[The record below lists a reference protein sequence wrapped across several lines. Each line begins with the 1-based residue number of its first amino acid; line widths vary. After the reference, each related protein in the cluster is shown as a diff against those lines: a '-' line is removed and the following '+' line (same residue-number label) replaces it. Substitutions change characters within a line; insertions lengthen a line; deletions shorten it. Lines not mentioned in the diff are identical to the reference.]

1 MDVQMLTQYFLR
13 YGAVFIF
20 VIILLEYMNL
30 PGFPAGII
38 MPLAGIWAAR
48 GQISFAV
55 ILFTRG
61 KISFFMLMALGLAA
75 ALLGSWILYGIG
87 RMGGDLFLDRYL
99 KRFPKHEPVIQR
111 NFELL
116 RTRGAAGIFIS
127 KLIPMIRTI
136 ISIPAG
142 VIRMNFVKYTIS
154 SALGIFVWNFFLI
167 GAGYVMGDHVFQ
179 LLS

>member
-1 MDVQMLTQYFLR
+1 
-13 YGAVFIF
+13 
-20 VIILLEYMNL
+20 
-30 PGFPAGII
+30 
-38 MPLAGIWAAR
+38 
-48 GQISFAV
+48 
-55 ILFTRG
+55 
-61 KISFFMLMALGLAA
+61 
-75 ALLGSWILYGIG
+75 
-87 RMGGDLFLDRYL
+87 MGGDLFLDRYL

-167 GAGYVMGDHVFQ
+167 GAGYVMGDMCFSCYHQKEAHEYCNVYQQ
-179 LLS
+179 LQTIYRRSADFH

>member
-48 GQISFAV
+48 GQISF
-55 ILFTRG
+55 
-61 KISFFMLMALGLAA
+61 FMVMALGLAA
-75 ALLGSWILYGIG
+75 V
-87 RMGGDLFLDRYL
+87 FLDRYL

>member
-48 GQISFAV
+48 GQISFLMV
-55 ILFTRG
+55 
-61 KISFFMLMALGLAA
+61 MALGLAA
-75 ALLGSWILYGIG
+75 GLLGSWILYGIG

-116 RTRGAAGIFIS
+116 RTREAAGIFIS

-167 GAGYVMGDHVFQ
+167 GAGYVMGDQVFQ

>member
-1 MDVQMLTQYFLR
+1 MDIQVLTQYFLQ

-48 GQISFAV
+48 GQISF
-55 ILFTRG
+55 
-61 KISFFMLMALGLAA
+61 FMVMALALAA
-75 ALLGSWILYGIG
+75 GLLGSWILYGIG
-87 RMGGDLFLDRYL
+87 RMGGNLFLE
-99 KRFPKHEPVIQR
+99 RFPKHEPVIR
-111 NFELL
+111 KNFDLI
-116 RTRGAAGIFIS
+116 RTRGATGIFIS

-167 GAGYVMGDHVFQ
+167 GAGYMMGDQVFH

>member
-48 GQISFAV
+48 GQISF
-55 ILFTRG
+55 
-61 KISFFMLMALGLAA
+61 FMVMALGLAA
-75 ALLGSWILYGIG
+75 GLLGSWILYGIG

-116 RTRGAAGIFIS
+116 RTRGAAGIFIPYS
-127 KLIPMIRTI
+127 RG
-136 ISIPAG
+136 SWR
-142 VIRMNFVKYTIS
+142 RMSRNIHQQADSHDSYHYLYSCRCHPDEFC
-154 SALGIFVWNFFLI
+154 
-167 GAGYVMGDHVFQ
+167 
-179 LLS
+179 

>member
-48 GQISFAV
+48 GQISF
-55 ILFTRG
+55 
-61 KISFFMLMALGLAA
+61 FMVMSLGLAA
-75 ALLGSWILYGIG
+75 GLLGSWILYGIG

-99 KRFPKHEPVIQR
+99 KRFPQHEPGIQR

-167 GAGYVMGDHVFQ
+167 GAGYMMGDQVFQ

>member
-1 MDVQMLTQYFLR
+1 MRCWRSWKKPLPDGYFGTGR
-13 YGAVFIF
+13 AA
-20 VIILLEYMNL
+20 L

-48 GQISFAV
+48 GQISF
-55 ILFTRG
+55 
-61 KISFFMLMALGLAA
+61 FMVMALGLAA
-75 ALLGSWILYGIG
+75 GLLGSWILYGIG

-167 GAGYVMGDHVFQ
+167 GAGYVMGDQVFQ

>member
-48 GQISFAV
+48 GQISF
-55 ILFTRG
+55 
-61 KISFFMLMALGLAA
+61 FMVMSLGLAA
-75 ALLGSWILYGIG
+75 GLLGSWSLYGIG

-167 GAGYVMGDHVFQ
+167 GAGYVMGDQVFQ

>member
-1 MDVQMLTQYFLR
+1 MDIQVLTQYFLQ

-48 GQISFAV
+48 GQISF
-55 ILFTRG
+55 
-61 KISFFMLMALGLAA
+61 FMVMALAPG
-75 ALLGSWILYGIG
+75 G
-87 RMGGDLFLDRYL
+87 RASGKLDFIRHRPDGREPVSGPL
-99 KRFPKHEPVIQR
+99 SGTFPKHEPVIR
-111 NFELL
+111 KNFDLI
-116 RTRGAAGIFIS
+116 RTRGATGIFIS

-167 GAGYVMGDHVFQ
+167 GAGYMMGDQVFQ

>member
-48 GQISFAV
+48 GQISF
-55 ILFTRG
+55 
-61 KISFFMLMALGLAA
+61 FMVMALGLAA
-75 ALLGSWILYGIG
+75 GLLGSWILYGIG

-116 RTRGAAGIFIS
+116 RTRRAAGIFIS

-167 GAGYVMGDHVFQ
+167 GAGYVMGDQVFQ

>member
-48 GQISFAV
+48 GQISF
-55 ILFTRG
+55 
-61 KISFFMLMALGLAA
+61 FMVMSLGLAA
-75 ALLGSWILYGIG
+75 GLLGSWILYGIG

-116 RTRGAAGIFIS
+116 RTRGAAVIFIS

-167 GAGYVMGDHVFQ
+167 GAGYVMGDQVFQ

>member
-48 GQISFAV
+48 
-55 ILFTRG
+55 
-61 KISFFMLMALGLAA
+61 
-75 ALLGSWILYGIG
+75 G

-167 GAGYVMGDHVFQ
+167 GAGYVMGDQVFQ

>member
-1 MDVQMLTQYFLR
+1 MDIQALTQYFLQ

-20 VIILLEYMNL
+20 VIVLLEYLNL
-30 PGFPAGII
+30 PGFPAGVI

-48 GQISFAV
+48 GQIG
-55 ILFTRG
+55 LG
-61 KISFFMLMALGLAA
+61 MALLLALAA
-75 ALLGSWILYGIG
+75 GLLGSWILYGLG
-87 RMGGDLFLDRYL
+87 RLGGHVLLERYL
-99 KRFPKHEPVIQR
+99 KKFPAQRPVIEK
-111 NFELL
+111 NFAMLE
-116 RTRGAAGIFIS
+116 RRGAIGIFIS

-167 GAGYVMGDHVFQ
+167 GAGYVMGDQVFQ